1 MLSSTFIVQLD
12 GSIPW
17 RSTRYHFSYSN
28 KKNVIMVPSMV
39 FGQIYGIFSSFDLGD
54 VIAFYFELNN
64 CIMLARGSS
73 Q

>member
-1 MLSSTFIVQLD
+1 
-12 GSIPW
+12 
-17 RSTRYHFSYSN
+17 
-28 KKNVIMVPSMV
+28 MVPSMV

>member
-1 MLSSTFIVQLD
+1 MVRFPDDLHVIISVTPI
-12 GSIPW
+12 
-17 RSTRYHFSYSN
+17 
-28 KKNVIMVPSMV
+28 KNVIMVPSMV